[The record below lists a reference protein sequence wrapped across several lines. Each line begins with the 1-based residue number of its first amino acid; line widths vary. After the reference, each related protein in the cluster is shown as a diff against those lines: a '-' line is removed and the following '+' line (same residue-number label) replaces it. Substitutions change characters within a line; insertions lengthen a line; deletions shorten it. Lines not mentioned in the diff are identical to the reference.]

1 MSKSPFAGLVAALT
15 DRWLAR
21 VGPPTESVS
30 FAGVPQPPSLGQQ
43 ATAVARLQG
52 LCTALAAA
60 ILTLALMSAV
70 GLGIGLAGRFD
81 VVPYVADGSQ
91 WGCKVPMLGER
102 SQ

>member
-21 VGPPTESVS
+21 FGPPIASVS

-52 LCTALAAA
+52 LCTALAAG
-60 ILTLALMSAV
+60 ILTLGLMNAVALGV
-70 GLGIGLAGRFD
+70 GLAGRFD

-91 WGCKVPMLGER
+91 WGCEVPVLGER